1 MRAADRPQ
9 TLFRLQQQF
18 EQREH
23 ARRPLKQE
31 VACPARRDTGM
42 RQQTPTGGRRLLGV
56 AHDQKVGFL
65 RFAHVQPGGRGTASQ
80 DLQLLGEQALL
91 IVIQTD

>member
-1 MRAADRPQ
+1 
-9 TLFRLQQQF
+9 
-18 EQREH
+18 
-23 ARRPLKQE
+23 
-31 VACPARRDTGM
+31 M

-56 AHDQKVGFL
+56 AHDKKVGFL
-65 RFAHVQPGGRGTASQ
+65 RFAHVQPSGRGTASQ